1 MFLCSIKLRL
11 CGHGFYCIYRD
22 IIEYRDNSSDDNRDK
37 DFIDIA
43 QHYSP
48 YKTSSATTDND

>member
-1 MFLCSIKLRL
+1 MRL

-22 IIEYRDNSSDDNRDK
+22 IIEYRDNFSDDNRDK